1 MATSFASNQIT
12 LQHPQ
17 RLFIDG
23 CWVEPSS
30 ARRLA
35 PVNPATELPIVSVA
49 EGVEADIDNAVAAA
63 RKAFDRGPW
72 PLMTAAERA
81 PYLLR
86 LAAELRKRRSELA
99 VSFVEQVGAPLWIA
113 EGQMELTF
121 GVYEKSAAL
130 ADTFRWEEPRPSMF
144 YPTDFGM
151 LVREPVGV
159 VAAIA
164 PWNAPLLTVAN
175 KVAPALI
182 AGCTVILKPAPQT
195 PIDSYILAE
204 CAEAAGLPAGVLN
217 LVPAERAASEHLVR
231 NPGVDKVSFT
241 GSSAVG
247 RRIATL
253 CGDRIA
259 RYTLELGGKS
269 AAIVLD
275 DYDIGEAAANLGFT
289 VCVLSGQNC
298 ANLSR
303 VLVSERRHDQL
314 VEAMAATMKTIR
326 VGDPYDRQTVMGPL
340 AMKRQLER
348 VERYVAAGKSEG
360 ALLVAGGSR
369 PAHLSRGY
377 FLEPTIFGHV
387 DNRSTIAQ
395 EEIFGPVVSVITYR
409 NVEEAIAL
417 ANDTIFGLN
426 GAVFT
431 NDLEQAYR
439 VSRRIRTGTMGQNGS
454 RVDFSISFGGFK
466 QSGLGR
472 EGGPESVLPYLESK
486 TVVLKSAPA
495 HLNVGRVGES

>member
-23 CWVEPSS
+23 RWVEASS
-30 ARRLA
+30 PRRLT
-35 PVNPATELPIVSVA
+35 PVNPATEEPIGSVA
-49 EGVEADIDNAVAAA
+49 EGVEADVDKAVAAA
-63 RKAFDRGPW
+63 RRAFDAGPW
-72 PLMTAAERA
+72 PRMSAAERA

-86 LAAELRKRRSELA
+86 LVAELRKRRSELSA
-99 VSFVEQVGAPLWIA
+99 SFVEQVGAPIWIA
-113 EGQMELTF
+113 EGQMELMF
-121 GVYEKSAAL
+121 GIYERHAAL
-130 ADTFRWEEPRPSMF
+130 ADTFSWEEPRQSLF
-144 YPTDFGM
+144 YTQDYGL

-182 AGCTVILKPAPQT
+182 AGCTLILKPSPET

-241 GSSAVG
+241 GSSATG
-247 RRIATL
+247 RRVATL
-253 CGDRIA
+253 CGERIA

-275 DYDIGEAAANLGFT
+275 DFDIGEAAGNLGFSLCILT
-289 VCVLSGQNC
+289 GQNC
-298 ANLSR
+298 ANLTR

-314 VEAMAATMKTIR
+314 VEAMAATLKTIR
-326 VGDPYDRQTVMGPL
+326 IGDPYEKETLMGPL

-348 VERYVAAGKSEG
+348 VERYVAIGKTEG
-360 ALLVAGGSR
+360 ALLIAGGAR
-369 PAHLSRGY
+369 PASPARGY
-377 FLEPTIFGHV
+377 YFEPTIFAHV

-395 EEIFGPVVSVITYR
+395 EEIFGPVVSIITYR
-409 NVEEAIAL
+409 DVDEAIAL
-417 ANDTIFGLN
+417 ANDSIFGLN

-454 RVDFSISFGGFK
+454 RVDFSIAFGGFK

-486 TVVLKSAPA
+486 TVVLRSAPA
-495 HLNVGRVGES
+495 HLSTDQS

>member
-1 MATSFASNQIT
+1 LTVAKSFASNQIT
-12 LQHPQ
+12 LQHPD

-23 CWVEPSS
+23 RWVEGSTS
-30 ARRLA
+30 RRLT
-35 PVNPATELPIVSVA
+35 PINPATEEPIVAVA
-49 EGVEADIDNAVAAA
+49 EASEADIDKAVAAA
-63 RKAFDRGPW
+63 RKAFDEGPW
-72 PLMTAAERA
+72 PRMTAAERA

-86 LAAELRKRRSELA
+86 LVAELRKRRSELA
-99 VSFVEQVGAPLWIA
+99 ASFVEQVGAPVWIA
-113 EGQMELTF
+113 EGQMELMY
-121 GVYEKSAAL
+121 GIYERAAAL
-130 ADTFRWEEPRPSMF
+130 ADTFAWEEPRKSLF
-144 YPTDFGM
+144 YPGDYGL

-159 VAAIA
+159 VAAIS

-182 AGCTVILKPAPQT
+182 AGCTVILKPSPET

-204 CAEAAGLPAGVLN
+204 CAAAAGLPAGVLN
-217 LVPAERAASEHLVR
+217 MVPAERVVSEHLVK

-253 CGDRIA
+253 CGERIA

-275 DYDIGEAAANLGFT
+275 DFDIGEAAANLGFSLCILT
-289 VCVLSGQNC
+289 GQNC

-303 VLVSERRHDQL
+303 VLVSERRHDQF
-314 VEAMAATMKTIR
+314 VEAMAATLKALRI
-326 VGDPYDRQTVMGPL
+326 GNPYDKETVIGPL

-348 VERYVAAGKSEG
+348 VEGYVAIGKTDG
-360 ALLVAGGSR
+360 AQLVAGGSR
-369 PAHLSRGY
+369 PADLERGY
-377 FLEPTIFGHV
+377 YFEPTIFGHV
-387 DNRSTIAQ
+387 DNRSRIAR

-409 NVEEAIAL
+409 DIEEAIAL
-417 ANDTIFGLN
+417 ANDSSFGLN

-431 NDLEQAYR
+431 NDPEQAYR

-454 RVDFSISFGGFK
+454 RVDFSIAFGGFK

-472 EGGPESVLPYLESK
+472 EGGPDAVLPYLESK
-486 TVVLKSAPA
+486 TVVLRSAPA
-495 HLNVGRVGES
+495 HLSAGQS

>member
-23 CWVEPSS
+23 RWVEPSS
-30 ARRLA
+30 ARRLT
-35 PVNPATELPIVSVA
+35 PVNPATEEPIVSLA
-49 EGVEADIDNAVAAA
+49 EGVEADIDKAVAAA
-63 RKAFDRGPW
+63 RRAFDAGPW
-72 PLMTAAERA
+72 PRMSAAERA

-86 LAAELRKRRSELA
+86 LVAELRKRRSELSA
-99 VSFVEQVGAPLWIA
+99 SFVEQVGAPIWIA
-113 EGQMELTF
+113 EGQMELMF
-121 GVYEKSAAL
+121 GIYERHAAL
-130 ADTFRWEEPRPSMF
+130 ADTFSWEEPRQSLF
-144 YPTDFGM
+144 YTQDFGL

-182 AGCTVILKPAPQT
+182 AGCTVILKPSPET

-204 CAEAAGLPAGVLN
+204 CAEAAELPAGVLN
-217 LVPAERAASEHLVR
+217 VVPAERSASEHLVR
-231 NPGVDKVSFT
+231 SPGVDKVSFT
-241 GSSAVG
+241 GSSATG

-253 CGDRIA
+253 CGERIA

-269 AAIVLD
+269 AAIILD
-275 DYDIGEAAANLGFT
+275 DFDIGEAAGNLGFSLCILT
-289 VCVLSGQNC
+289 GQNC
-298 ANLSR
+298 ANLTR

-314 VEAMAATMKTIR
+314 VEAMAAAVKTIR
-326 VGDPYDRQTVMGPL
+326 IGDPYDKETLMGPL

-348 VERYVAAGKSEG
+348 VERYVAIGKAEG
-360 ALLVAGGSR
+360 AQLIAGGAR
-369 PAHLSRGY
+369 PASPARGY
-377 FLEPTIFGHV
+377 YFEPTVFAHV

-395 EEIFGPVVSVITYR
+395 EEIFGPVVSIITYR
-409 NVEEAIAL
+409 DVDEAIAL
-417 ANDTIFGLN
+417 ANDSIFGLN

-454 RVDFSISFGGFK
+454 RVDFSIAFGGFK

-486 TVVLKSAPA
+486 TVVLRSAPA
-495 HLNVGRVGES
+495 HLSAGQS

>member
-12 LQHPQ
+12 LQHPD

-23 CWVEPSS
+23 RWVEGSG
-30 ARRLA
+30 AQRLT
-35 PVNPATELPIVSVA
+35 PVNPATEEPIIAVA
-49 EGVEADIDNAVAAA
+49 EAAEADIDKAVAAA
-63 RKAFDRGPW
+63 RRAFDAGPW
-72 PLMTAAERA
+72 PRMSAAERA

-86 LAAELRKRRSELA
+86 LLGELRRRRSELA
-99 VSFVEQVGAPLWIA
+99 ASFVEQVGAPVWIA
-113 EGQMELTF
+113 EGQMELMF
-121 GVYEKSAAL
+121 GIYERHAAL
-130 ADTFRWEEPRPSMF
+130 AGTFAWEEPRPSLF
-144 YPTDFGM
+144 YTGDYGL

-182 AGCTVILKPAPQT
+182 AGCTLILKPAPET

-204 CAEAAGLPAGVLN
+204 CAEAAGLPPGVLN
-217 LVPAERAASEHLVR
+217 MVPAERAVSEHLVR
-231 NPGVDKVSFT
+231 SPEVDKVSFT

-253 CGDRIA
+253 CGERIA
-259 RYTLELGGKS
+259 RCTLELGGKS

-275 DYDIGEAAANLGFT
+275 DFDIGEAAANLGFSLCILT
-289 VCVLSGQNC
+289 GQNC

-303 VLVSERRHDQL
+303 VLVSERRHDQF
-314 VEAMAATMKTIR
+314 VEAMAATLKTIR
-326 VGDPYDRQTVMGPL
+326 VGDPYDKETVMGPL
-340 AMKRQLER
+340 SMKRQLER
-348 VERYVAAGKSEG
+348 VERYVATGKAEG
-360 ALLVAGGSR
+360 AQLVAGGSR
-369 PAHLSRGY
+369 PAGLSRGY
-377 FLEPTIFGHV
+377 FFEPTIFGHV

-417 ANDTIFGLN
+417 ANDSSFGLN

-439 VSRRIRTGTMGQNGS
+439 VSRRIRTGTMGHNGS
-454 RVDFSISFGGFK
+454 RVDFSIAFGGFK

-472 EGGPESVLPYLESK
+472 EGGPDSVLPYLESK
-486 TVVLKSAPA
+486 TVVLRSAPA
-495 HLNVGRVGES
+495 HLSASQS